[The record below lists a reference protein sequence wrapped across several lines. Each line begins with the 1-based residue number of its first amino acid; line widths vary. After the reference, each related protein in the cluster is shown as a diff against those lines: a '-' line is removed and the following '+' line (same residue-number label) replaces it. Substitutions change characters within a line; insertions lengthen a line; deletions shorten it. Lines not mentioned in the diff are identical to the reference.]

1 MGCGSQYKRGRESIE
16 GSIIPSNLFLQKFN
30 NLICFLLVLVRMTQS
45 QLLGNGGDMKNGEGN
60 RKRLKIFDNSDLI
73 KSYSKTLIGRYMN
86 PMEKDVKGT
95 SSWFQVYERFGSRK
109 EERPFLSLE
118 TVFGVGVFIFGLSN
132 TLAKDMVSG
141 NGYWVCGSLYFYNKF
156 TFCVGIA
163 VGMFWI
169 KGQLRVSLYL
179 AVYIMGANP

>member
-109 EERPFLSLE
+109 EEQPCLSLE
-118 TVFGVGVFIFGLSN
+118 TVFGFGVFIFGLSN
-132 TLAKDMVSG
+132 TLAKDMVSV
-141 NGYWVCGSLYFYNKF
+141 N
-156 TFCVGIA
+156 
-163 VGMFWI
+163 
-169 KGQLRVSLYL
+169 
-179 AVYIMGANP
+179 